1 MKVVSLATLSN
12 GEAEILAES
21 IITEIEMSKR
31 LSKASK
37 HVVHMYDFD
46 FHRQTGLA
54 FLVMELGEKNLE
66 ELLKER
72 SRLPSADRKAV
83 WRQLVDIAVVLHNHN
98 IVILFGR
105 TSSCLLSTSIVL

>member
-1 MKVVSLATLSN
+1 M
-12 GEAEILAES
+12 LAES

-37 HVVHMYDFD
+37 NVVHMYDFD

-72 SRLPSADRKAV
+72 ARLPSADRKTV
-83 WRQLVDIAVVLHNHN
+83 WRQLVDIAVVLHNNKIVMQIQN
-98 IVILFGR
+98 ISFYSSSIGIL
-105 TSSCLLSTSIVL
+105 V

>member
-1 MKVVSLATLSN
+1 M
-12 GEAEILAES
+12 LAES

-54 FLVMELGEKNLE
+54 FLIMELGEKNLE

-72 SRLPSADRKAV
+72 SRLPSADRKTV
-83 WRQLVDIAVVLHNHN
+83 WRQLVDIAVVLHNNN
-98 IVILFGR
+98 IV
-105 TSSCLLSTSIVL
+105 T